1 MSPTKQRM
9 RIRRWLLVTLFA
21 LPPSVNAQRDDLPA
35 IGDIVGTLQVFGCT
49 PSPAQFRL
57 AAFPLNVATERGTQ
71 AVTRPVE
78 PQVATLTSTRDPHVL
93 SFTLPAVQGQMPYEL
108 RIQSGP
114 GTCGRIFWE
123 SPSRGVAIAGGPP
136 VRLVGYAVR
145 SKIEVL
151 GDAEDGRSARGWV
164 GADNLDVTEPAE
176 SVRQFRW
183 QSEIP
188 GITGGI
194 LQVSTQQFPKQGER
208 AESCLAPP
216 GLLHSDS
223 FDARARVWNAAP
235 RVNFHALALRFAAGG
250 NDRSGTLAAFEIGA
264 PFYVRVVPLAGRTPL
279 CDSIA
284 DGPAPW
290 VLLAKV
296 HKKTIKPRPGQGGG
310 PPKGPDVH
318 LGWGTTFQ
326 PSVSYSHPKLNET
339 RYRVVRDHYLEP
351 ADVKWTTKIV
361 GGISLPVAPK
371 DYFGYQ
377 FIIYS
382 DGAIHAGTTL
392 QRGAWLYTWPGSG
405 GFTVWDVF
413 EAGAKLVTGVVD
425 ALGFVVNK
433 ASEIYEDAQQA
444 VVKVATQAIQATGI
458 VTCNPGSA
466 CEKLVQGAL
475 TTGLTAMGMPP
486 SLPNWDELV
495 DQGFEY
501 MAYQVAS
508 QAGVQ
513 NVPGATELTKEVAKK
528 LVSEAA
534 KGMKSNRGGGGGGAM
549 PDWLIL
555 DLGQDPAVLTLAV
568 SRAYQPAALA
578 TNSILVSRNTLFEGQ
593 MVPLPSLWP
602 AGTASQ
608 FGVLR
613 IPLVLRPN
621 NDGFTPLVNP
631 FTKEP
636 LDDYTNGK
644 YARNAWREKVNNTAC
659 AAFGFQAFT
668 GSPNLPLP
676 TYQLGFFG
684 VDPSIWSAFPVGSC
698 PAQ

>member
-1 MSPTKQRM
+1 MFPTKPRM
-9 RIRRWLLVTLFA
+9 HILRPLFVALFA
-21 LPPSVNAQRDDLPA
+21 LPLTLNAQRDDPPET
-35 IGDIVGTLQVFGCT
+35 GDITGTLRVFGCT
-49 PSPAQFRL
+49 PSPSQFRL
-57 AAFPLNVATERGTQ
+57 AAFPLNAALERGSA
-71 AVTRPVE
+71 AVARPAE
-78 PQVATLTSTRDPHVL
+78 PLAVALTSTRDPHVL
-93 SFTLPAVQGQMPYEL
+93 SFTLRAVPGQAPYEL

-114 GTCGRIFWE
+114 GMCGRIFWE
-123 SPSRGVAIAGGPP
+123 SSSRGLAIAGGPP
-136 VRLVGYAVR
+136 VRLTGYAVR

-151 GDAEDGRSARGWV
+151 GGDEDGRVGRGWV
-164 GADNLDVTEPAE
+164 GADHLDITKPVE

-183 QSEIP
+183 QSELP

-216 GLLHSDS
+216 GLLHSDP
-223 FDARARVWNAAP
+223 FDARARVWNATP
-235 RVNFHALALRFAAGG
+235 RVSFQALALRFAAGEK
-250 NDRSGTLAAFEIGA
+250 DRRGALEAFEVGA

-279 CDSIA
+279 CDSLA

-296 HKKTIKPRPGQGGG
+296 HKKTIKPRPGPGG

-318 LGWGTTFQ
+318 LGWGTTYE

-351 ADVKWTTKIV
+351 ADVKWTAKIV
-361 GGISLPVAPK
+361 GGATVPVAPK

-377 FIIYS
+377 FILYS
-382 DGAIHAGTTL
+382 GGTIHAGMTL

-405 GFTVWDVF
+405 GLTVWDVF
-413 EAGAKLVTGVVD
+413 ETGAKLVTGVVD

-433 ASEIYEDAQQA
+433 ASAVYEDAKQA

-458 VTCNPGSA
+458 VKCNPGSA

-475 TTGLTAMGMPP
+475 TTGLAAMGMPP
-486 SLPNWDELV
+486 SLPNWDGLV

-501 MAYQVAS
+501 MAHQVAS

-534 KGMKSNRGGGGGGAM
+534 KGMKANRGGSGGGAL
-549 PDWLIL
+549 PDWLML
-555 DLGQDPAVLTLAV
+555 DLGQDPAILTLAV
-568 SRAYQPAALA
+568 FRDYQPAVLG
-578 TNSILVSRNTLFEGQ
+578 TNSILVSHNTLFEGQ

-602 AGTASQ
+602 AGIASQ

-668 GSPNLPLP
+668 GILILPLP
-676 TYQLGFFG
+676 TYHMGFLG
-684 VDPSIWSAFPVGSC
+684 VDPRVWSAFPVGSC